1 MKRFKINTTETH
13 LKVLHIVARMV
24 NATPK
29 AIAIALDNNNDRNY
43 RGYLGDLFLD
53 GMVYKK
59 LIYGIAQNGKA
70 GMRLGTLYAL
80 TKKGAN
86 LLEDSELMDGDI
98 YYYKEGIRANSPT
111 QTIHRIQL
119 IHITAMLLQMEK
131 REKLKVLQII
141 PYFQKQGA
149 IVLGTSRSS
158 ATVTTSQ
165 GDIIPD
171 ALVRVEIGGK
181 VRTIAIELHR
191 TTQTTRILEQLGKH
205 TEAIENRLFS
215 ELFEDTSISF
225 VCSIHEQV
233 NTLRNTIE
241 RIQEI
246 EDFERYN
253 KGFHFTSLDDL
264 FSSGFDGAF
273 YHANAEKSKLFDFS
287 KS

>member
-1 MKRFKINTTETH
+1 MKRFKLNTTETH
-13 LKVLHIVARMV
+13 LKVLHLVARMV
-24 NATPK
+24 NVTPQ
-29 AIAIALDNNNDRNY
+29 ALAIALDNHNDRNY

-59 LIYGIAQNGKA
+59 LIYGTAQNGKA

-80 TKKGAN
+80 TKKGAR
-86 LLEDSELMDGDI
+86 LLEESELMQGEI

-131 REKLKVLQII
+131 RGKLKVLQII

-149 IVLGTSRSS
+149 IVLGTSRAT
-158 ATVTTSQ
+158 ATVTTSK

-171 ALVRVEIGGK
+171 ALVRLEIGGK
-181 VRTIAIELHR
+181 LRTVAIELHR
-191 TTQTTRILEQLGKH
+191 TTQTTRVLEQLGRH
-205 TEAIENRLFS
+205 TEAIENGLFS
-215 ELFEDTSISF
+215 ELFGDSGVSF

-233 NTLRNTIE
+233 NTLKNTVE
-241 RIQEI
+241 RIREI
-246 EDFERYN
+246 QDFERYS

-264 FSSGFDGAF
+264 FASGFDGAF
-273 YHANAEKSKLFDFS
+273 YHANAERSKLFAINQ
-287 KS
+287 